1 MVQYPPVVT
10 HTPIASATLHC
21 PAGSWQNCP
30 AAQGRP
36 AMPPHCRGFVP
47 QAPAYATETPVTGTC
62 NGNSYY
68 QTDLQSSYQT
78 WRTSFHVQNNG
89 VWVHYYASG
98 YDTKVYPMNFTD
110 NNSHSEVNLCVDNGV
125 DWYCGW
131 GTRYTHDSTWTP
143 YYTHL
148 MTGF

>member
-1 MVQYPPVVT
+1 MALALSPGTAHANCSGSTEVT
-10 HTPIASATLHC
+10 GELIIF
-21 PAGSWQNCP
+21 GST
-30 AAQGRP
+30 
-36 AMPPHCRGFVP
+36 
-47 QAPAYATETPVTGTC
+47 YATETPVTGTC

-68 QTDLQSSYQT
+68 QTELQSSYST

-89 VWVHYYASG
+89 FWVHYYAAG
-98 YDTKVYPMNFTD
+98 YDTNVYPMNFTD

-131 GTRYTHDSTWTP
+131 GTRYTHDSKWTS
-143 YYTHL
+143 YYTHI